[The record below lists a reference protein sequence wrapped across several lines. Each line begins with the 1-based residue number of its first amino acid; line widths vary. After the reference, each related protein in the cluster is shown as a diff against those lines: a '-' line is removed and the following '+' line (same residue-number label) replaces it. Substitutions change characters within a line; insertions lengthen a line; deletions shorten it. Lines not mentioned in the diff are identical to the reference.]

1 MRVTIEFEHD
11 DPGYKALLH
20 SQEMA
25 SVITGFDNY
34 LRNLLKY
41 HDENLTQ
48 EAYDALQE
56 AREQLRRLVADEGIV
71 WIWE

>member
-1 MRVTIEFEHD
+1 MRVTIEFESD

-20 SQEMA
+20 AQEMMN
-25 SVITGFDNY
+25 VIVGFDNH
-34 LRNLLKY
+34 LRNELKY
-41 HDENLTQ
+41 HDEKYTQ

-56 AREQLRRLVADEGIV
+56 AREHLRRLVADEGIV